1 MKIENLVLIDYAGK
15 NTYKKKEKHNE
26 IYNEVKKEF
35 ITDFNKQS
43 SLLIE
48 SINHL
53 KNQKNLLMHLFLYME
68 KQLRITTII
77 I

>member
-1 MKIENLVLIDYAGK
+1 MQVKIHTRK
-15 NTYKKKEKHNE
+15 RKHNE
-26 IYNEVKKEF
+26 IYNVLKEF

-53 KNQKNLLMHLFLYME
+53 KNQKNLLMHLFYTW
-68 KQLRITTII
+68 KNN
-77 I
+77 